1 MSGRVMIVDPVS
13 TNRIVLKVKLL
24 AARYEVVPCV
34 DFAEALGRLD
44 DEKPD
49 LILVE
54 ASQLA
59 AGFADFCNELRRGHR
74 QLEIPV
80 LGLGQFAD
88 SSARL
93 AALAAGADDILP
105 KPFCDALLLAMI
117 RGLLR
122 SRDEA
127 RAALMSDETRS
138 ALGFAE
144 SCAGFEPAGSVA
156 IVCDDELS
164 GQRFG
169 QLLNGLRAGQAIT
182 MTPTEALELRG
193 KAIPDLFVLDARA
206 TPARSTGEA
215 VYQLIADLRS
225 RTETRNA
232 AQLVILPAGAA
243 TMAAMAL
250 DLGASATA
258 FSDEAP
264 EEMVL
269 RSRTLLARK
278 AKQDRMR
285 DTLRSGL
292 EAAVTDPLTG
302 LYNRRYAMSHLAGLA
317 ERAVETG
324 RNLAVMVLD
333 IDHFKRINDTHGHAA
348 GDQVLIGVG
357 EILRRNLRAI
367 DLVARIGGE
376 EFLIAM
382 PEASA
387 EAARAAAE
395 RLRQKIATS
404 DFGNTDAG
412 ALKVT
417 MSVGIALGT
426 ADQVVGGRSGIEDLI
441 QSADTALYR
450 SKAAGRNIVTLDQT
464 AA

>member
-1 MSGRVMIVDPVS
+1 
-13 TNRIVLKVKLL
+13 
-24 AARYEVVPCV
+24 
-34 DFAEALGRLD
+34 
-44 DEKPD
+44 
-49 LILVE
+49 
-54 ASQLA
+54 
-59 AGFADFCNELRRGHR
+59 
-74 QLEIPV
+74 
-80 LGLGQFAD
+80 
-88 SSARL
+88 
-93 AALAAGADDILP
+93 
-105 KPFCDALLLAMI
+105 
-117 RGLLR
+117 
-122 SRDEA
+122 
-127 RAALMSDETRS
+127 
-138 ALGFAE
+138 
-144 SCAGFEPAGSVA
+144 
-156 IVCDDELS
+156 
-164 GQRFG
+164 
-169 QLLNGLRAGQAIT
+169 
-182 MTPTEALELRG
+182 MTLTEALELRG
-193 KAIPDLFVLDARA
+193 KAIPDLFVLDART

-232 AQLVILPAGAA
+232 AQLVILPAGAG

-264 EEMVL
+264 EEMML

-333 IDHFKRINDTHGHAA
+333 IDHFKRINDTHGHAS
-348 GDQVLIGVG
+348 GDQVLIGLAEV
-357 EILRRNLRAI
+357 LRRNLRAI

-376 EFLIAM
+376 EFLVAM

-404 DFGNTDAG
+404 DFGSTDAG

-417 MSVGIALGT
+417 MSVGIALARPIRLWAEERG
-426 ADQVVGGRSGIEDLI
+426 
-441 QSADTALYR
+441 
-450 SKAAGRNIVTLDQT
+450 SKI
-464 AA
+464 

>member
-24 AARYEVVPCV
+24 AARYEVVLCV
-34 DFAEALGRLD
+34 NFAEALGRLV

-49 LILVE
+49 LI
-54 ASQLA
+54 
-59 AGFADFCNELRRGHR
+59 
-74 QLEIPV
+74 
-80 LGLGQFAD
+80 
-88 SSARL
+88 
-93 AALAAGADDILP
+93 LAAGADDILP

-127 RAALMSDETRS
+127 RAALMSDETHTE
-138 ALGFAE
+138 LDFAE
-144 SCAGFEPAGSVA
+144 SYAGFEPAGSVA

-258 FSDEAP
+258 FSHF
-264 EEMVL
+264 L
-269 RSRTLLARK
+269 K
-278 AKQDRMR
+278 AFSLM
-285 DTLRSGL
+285 
-292 EAAVTDPLTG
+292 TG
-302 LYNRRYAMSHLAGLA
+302 P
-317 ERAVETG
+317 
-324 RNLAVMVLD
+324 
-333 IDHFKRINDTHGHAA
+333 K
-348 GDQVLIGVG
+348 
-357 EILRRNLRAI
+357 
-367 DLVARIGGE
+367 
-376 EFLIAM
+376 
-382 PEASA
+382 
-387 EAARAAAE
+387 
-395 RLRQKIATS
+395 
-404 DFGNTDAG
+404 
-412 ALKVT
+412 
-417 MSVGIALGT
+417 
-426 ADQVVGGRSGIEDLI
+426 
-441 QSADTALYR
+441 
-450 SKAAGRNIVTLDQT
+450 
-464 AA
+464 

>member
-1 MSGRVMIVDPVS
+1 
-13 TNRIVLKVKLL
+13 
-24 AARYEVVPCV
+24 
-34 DFAEALGRLD
+34 
-44 DEKPD
+44 
-49 LILVE
+49 
-54 ASQLA
+54 
-59 AGFADFCNELRRGHR
+59 
-74 QLEIPV
+74 
-80 LGLGQFAD
+80 
-88 SSARL
+88 
-93 AALAAGADDILP
+93 
-105 KPFCDALLLAMI
+105 
-117 RGLLR
+117 
-122 SRDEA
+122 
-127 RAALMSDETRS
+127 
-138 ALGFAE
+138 
-144 SCAGFEPAGSVA
+144 
-156 IVCDDELS
+156 
-164 GQRFG
+164 
-169 QLLNGLRAGQAIT
+169 
-182 MTPTEALELRG
+182 
-193 KAIPDLFVLDARA
+193 
-206 TPARSTGEA
+206 
-215 VYQLIADLRS
+215 
-225 RTETRNA
+225 
-232 AQLVILPAGAA
+232 
-243 TMAAMAL
+243 
-250 DLGASATA
+250 
-258 FSDEAP
+258 
-264 EEMVL
+264 MVL

-348 GDQVLIGVG
+348 GDQVLIGVA
-357 EILRRNLRAI
+357 EVLRRNLRAI

-404 DFGNTDAG
+404 DFGSTDAG

-426 ADQVVGGRSGIEDLI
+426 ADQVVGGRSGIEDLF

-450 SKAAGRNIVTLDQT
+450 SKAACRNIVTLGQT